1 MFSGCG
7 ANGRLGTLFGEMT
20 ESVSIPALLAE
31 AERRLR
37 RAVPAAVGVDAAP
50 DAIAEAL
57 AWAWEHRERVVD
69 LQNPHGYLYR
79 VAVSAGRRLP
89 RVPDLPRVDPA
100 TLPDVE
106 PGLVPALAA
115 LSAMQRQCVWLV
127 HACEWTYAETAEAL
141 GVTPSAV
148 GTHLTRGMT
157 RLRTAII
164 GEEQHG

>member
-1 MFSGCG
+1 M
-7 ANGRLGTLFGEMT
+7 ADTAAVTTLLE
-20 ESVSIPALLAE
+20 E

-57 AWAWEHRERVVD
+57 AWAWENRERVAGFA
-69 LQNPHGYLYR
+69 NPHGYLYR
-79 VAVSAGRRLP
+79 VAVNAGRRIP
-89 RVPDLPRVDPA
+89 RTPDLPAVDPS

-106 PGLVPALAA
+106 PGLVPALQN
-115 LSAMQRQCVWLV
+115 LSSMQRQCVWLV

-141 GVTPSAV
+141 GVSASAV

-157 RLRTAII
+157 RLRTALI
-164 GEEQHG
+164 GEETHG